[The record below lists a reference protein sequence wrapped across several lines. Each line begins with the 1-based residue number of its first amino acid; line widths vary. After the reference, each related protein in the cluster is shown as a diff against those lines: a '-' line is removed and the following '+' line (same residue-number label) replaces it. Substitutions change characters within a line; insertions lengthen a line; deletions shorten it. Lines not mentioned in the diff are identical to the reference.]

1 MVRRHIQQLVD
12 GGLSFDHIR
21 LVQKVWAAQ
30 NNNTSRIR
38 LAYFGGRPVVE
49 TEFAAFVDQTDLWS
63 KIETAAAEIGAVVDV
78 MDTRPRV
85 EHYSPGPNRMPSPG
99 SKPDPERP
107 NFYFGAD
114 HSRMERQVARS
125 EERRVGKECV
135 STCQYRLCP
144 CHKK

>member
-38 LAYFGGRPVVE
+38 LAYFGGRPVGE

-63 KIETAAAEIGAVVDV
+63 KIEPEAAEIGAVVDV
-78 MDTRPRV
+78 MAKRPRV
-85 EHYSPGPNRMPSPG
+85 EHYSPAPTQMPSPV
-99 SKPDPERP
+99 SNPHHKRT
-107 NFYFGAD
+107 NFSLGYV
-114 HSRMERQVARS
+114 H
-125 EERRVGKECV
+125 
-135 STCQYRLCP
+135 
-144 CHKK
+144 